1 MSFLEKKSMKKLTI
15 LLLKLRTKKR
25 MSEFST
31 SKIPKIM
38 FYTKNINFKNFDIS
52 VVKISK
58 DSRFEKRMSDS
69 DSGRESINMPKCP
82 FLKKIILVYRE
93 YQNRKV
99 LKIILLTIFLLFSYI
114 MPHFYLLLFDL
125 RKSICF
131 LRKVTIRQR
140 QN

>member
-1 MSFLEKKSMKKLTI
+1 MSFSYQRPRKKIHEKVDNFVAEASYKKTNARI
-15 LLLKLRTKKR
+15 
-25 MSEFST
+25 EFST
-31 SKIPKIM
+31 SKTPKIM

-82 FLKKIILVYRE
+82 FLKKIILVYRV
-93 YQNRKV
+93 YQNRRV

-114 MPHFYLLLFDL
+114 MPHFYLLLFVL
-125 RKSICF
+125 RKSI
-131 LRKVTIRQR
+131 VS
-140 QN
+140 

>member
-1 MSFLEKKSMKKLTI
+1 MKKLTI

-25 MSEFST
+25 MPESNSAPR
-31 SKIPKIM
+31 KPNIM
-38 FYTKNINFKNFDIS
+38 FYKKNINFKNFDIS

-114 MPHFYLLLFDL
+114 MPHFYLLLFAL